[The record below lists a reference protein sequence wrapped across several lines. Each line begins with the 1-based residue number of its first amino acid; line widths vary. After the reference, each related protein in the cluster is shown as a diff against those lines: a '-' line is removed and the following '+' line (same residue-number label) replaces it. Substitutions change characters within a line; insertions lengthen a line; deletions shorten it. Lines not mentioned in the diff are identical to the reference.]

1 MEQNVIQSDSIYN
14 EARSIVISSTGL
26 IISLGF
32 LVIPILYLVP
42 LFLVL
47 EYFGRDTAM
56 VRMTTKLFSN
66 DWTLKQVKRN
76 MYAMKRKYVART
88 TKQKDDFR
96 DLGKLVKSAH
106 LCCNFLIFF
115 RHHFANQHKMWI
127 LVAIYTVVAITN
139 AEALDIVEE
148 FKEYNFD
155 GEGRYSFAQ

>member
-96 DLGKLVKSAH
+96 DLGKL
-106 LCCNFLIFF
+106 
-115 RHHFANQHKMWI
+115 
-127 LVAIYTVVAITN
+127 
-139 AEALDIVEE
+139 
-148 FKEYNFD
+148 
-155 GEGRYSFAQ
+155 